1 MNAKLESSAAIV
13 TVRSRE
19 PSDID
24 ALVSIMNCPGARYGT
39 AAVPYRSHAAIM
51 AWIEK
56 MPAKTIGLCAE
67 VDGRVVGAL
76 DILPRLNGLA
86 HGAGIGIAVHDDYVG
101 RGVGTALLKAAVE
114 CAEGSLALRRLELTV
129 FVDNAPAIALYR
141 KFGFVEEGRSRAFAM
156 RDGMLVD
163 AFHMARFMDAPRFAS
178 SFASPFVTSPATSQ
192 TEPR

>member
-1 MNAKLESSAAIV
+1 M
-13 TVRSRE
+13 T
-19 PSDID
+19 
-24 ALVSIMNCPGARYGT
+24 
-39 AAVPYRSHAAIM
+39 
-51 AWIEK
+51 EK
-56 MPAKTIGLCAE
+56 
-67 VDGRVVGAL
+67 D
-76 DILPRLNGLA
+76 
-86 HGAGIGIAVHDDYVG
+86 VG

-114 CAEGSLALRRLELTV
+114 CADGSLALRRLELTV